1 MATNIEVEVAYA
13 KPEKQVILTV
23 KGEAGMTV
31 LEAIEKSGIC
41 GMFPEIDPAAAKVGI
56 FGKATTQDAVLSYGD
71 RVEIYRELIADP
83 KAARKKKA
91 AARQEGA
98 EAEV

>member
-1 MATNIEVEVAYA
+1 MNIEVEVAYA

-31 LEAIEKSGIC
+31 LEAIEKSGIR
-41 GMFPEIDPAAAKVGI
+41 GMFPEIDPASAKVGI
-56 FGKATTQDAVLSYGD
+56 FGKATTQDAVLSAGD

-91 AARQEGA
+91 AAQQEKA
-98 EAEV
+98 D

>member
-13 KPEKQVILTV
+13 RPEKQVILTV
-23 KGEAGMTV
+23 KGETGMTV
-31 LEAIEKSGIC
+31 LEAIEKSGIQ
-41 GMFPEIDPAAAKVGI
+41 GVFPEIDPGSAKVGI
-56 FGKATTQDAVLSYGD
+56 FGKAASQDTVLSPGD

-91 AARQEGA
+91 AAQQEKA
-98 EAEV
+98 D

>member
-1 MATNIEVEVAYA
+1 VAANIEVEVAYA

-31 LEAIEKSGIC
+31 LEAIRRSGIQEI
-41 GMFPEIDPAAAKVGI
+41 FPEIDPATARVGI
-56 FGKATTQDAVLSYGD
+56 FGKATTQDTVLSTGD

-91 AARQEGA
+91 AAQEGNA
-98 EAEV
+98 V